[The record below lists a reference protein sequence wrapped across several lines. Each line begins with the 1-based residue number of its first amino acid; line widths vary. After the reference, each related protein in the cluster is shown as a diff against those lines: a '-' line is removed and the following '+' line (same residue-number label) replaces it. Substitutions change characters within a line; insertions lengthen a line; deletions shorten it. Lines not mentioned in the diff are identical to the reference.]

1 MLILV
6 FLNNNVTFFGF
17 NFIFFGCVGSSLLY
31 AGFLQL
37 RRAGATLRCGAWASH
52 CGGFSCCRARALGA
66 WAQQLWLAGS
76 RAQARQLWHAGSV
89 VAARGLQSAGS
100 VVVAHGLS
108 SCGARAQLLHGLWDL
123 PGPGIEPVSPALA
136 GRFLSTAPPGKS
148 QCDISYLKK
157 VKNIMGVDQSGN
169 RSELALSKTGK
180 QEEILLDTFL
190 SFCFS
195 FFPTSGTFSHCFLL
209 EAPNT
214 VLKVLPSPAC
224 HSSSNLPIQFPQDVN
239 CCFPV

>member
-1 MLILV
+1 
-6 FLNNNVTFFGF
+6 
-17 NFIFFGCVGSSLLY
+17 
-31 AGFLQL
+31 
-37 RRAGATLRCGAWASH
+37 
-52 CGGFSCCRARALGA
+52 
-66 WAQQLWLAGS
+66 
-76 RAQARQLWHAGSV
+76 
-89 VAARGLQSAGS
+89 
-100 VVVAHGLS
+100 
-108 SCGARAQLLHGLWDL
+108 
-123 PGPGIEPVSPALA
+123 
-136 GRFLSTAPPGKS
+136 
-148 QCDISYLKK
+148 
-157 VKNIMGVDQSGN
+157 MGVDQSGN

-239 CCFPV
+239 CCFPVWKPDNLINLMNSSVRFCQWKRLAHHLPSYPVWYLQSIVTYFNFPCVYFFRLTFGNWSVIYNQQRRYLGQMGFYEFLSPMRLQHTLFTNKLGPFCRCHVFSSCY